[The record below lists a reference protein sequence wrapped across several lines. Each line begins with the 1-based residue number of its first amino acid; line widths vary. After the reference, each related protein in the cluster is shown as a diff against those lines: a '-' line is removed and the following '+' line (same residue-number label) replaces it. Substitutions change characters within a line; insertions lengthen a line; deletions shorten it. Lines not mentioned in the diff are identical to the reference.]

1 MFNFTLHLP
10 TQILF
15 GEGQIASITQYL
27 PRTARI
33 LLVYGGGSIK
43 KNGVFEQV
51 SNALDGYH
59 YIEFSGIEPNPQ
71 YETLLKAVALVK
83 QHQLNFILAVGGGS
97 VLDGCKFIASAVG
110 FSGDLWQQIIVQKAE
125 IKQALPIGAIL
136 TLPATGSEMNGTAVL
151 SRRETQDK
159 LSFKSAAVKPLFAV
173 LDPTSTYSLPPRQT
187 ANGVV
192 DAFVHTFE
200 QYMTYPVDAKIQDRF
215 AEGVFLTLIEDGPKV
230 LANPSDYHA
239 RANIMWA
246 ATMGLNGILG
256 VGVPQDWSSHAIGH
270 ELTAIYGLDHAQ
282 TLAIIVPALMEHQKA
297 DKREKLIQ
305 YAKRVWNYQGNN
317 NDEAVRLAIDNTRAF
332 FEQMGVKTRFA
343 DYGIDD
349 GQFPLVLKKLAEHK
363 PPLLGERNNID
374 SRAVEAILRAA
385 L

>member
-27 PRTARI
+27 PKTARI
-33 LLVYGGGSIK
+33 LLAYGGGSIK

-51 SNALDGYH
+51 VNALDGYH

-136 TLPATGSEMNGTAVL
+136 TLPATGSEMNGTAVI

-173 LDPTSTYSLPPRQT
+173 LDPTATYSLPPRQT

-230 LANPSDYHA
+230 LANPSNYHA

-282 TLAIIVPALMEHQKA
+282 TLAIIVPVLMEHQKA

-317 NDEAVRLAIDNTRAF
+317 NNEAVRLAIDNTRAF

-374 SRAVEAILRAA
+374 SRVVEAILRAA

>member
-27 PRTARI
+27 PKTARI
-33 LLVYGGGSIK
+33 LLAYGGGSIK

-51 SNALDGYH
+51 VNALDGYH

-136 TLPATGSEMNGTAVL
+136 TLPATGSEMNGTAVI

-173 LDPTSTYSLPPRQT
+173 LDPTATYSLPPRQT

-317 NDEAVRLAIDNTRAF
+317 DDEAVRLAIDNTRAF

-374 SRAVEAILRAA
+374 SRVVEAILRAA

>member
-10 TQILF
+10 TQIIF
-15 GEGQIASITQYL
+15 GEGQISSMPRYL
-27 PRTARI
+27 PENARI
-33 LLVYGGGSIK
+33 LLAYGGGSIK
-43 KNGVFEQV
+43 RNGVFEQV
-51 SNALDGYH
+51 IEALQGYH
-59 YIEFSGIEPNPQ
+59 YVEFAGIEANPQ
-71 YETLLKAVALVK
+71 YETLLEAIALVK
-83 QHQLNFILAVGGGS
+83 RHELNFILAVGGGS

-110 FSGDLWQQIIVQKAE
+110 FSGDLWRQIIIQKAE
-125 IKQALPIGAIL
+125 IKQALPIGAVL
-136 TLPATGSEMNGTAVL
+136 TLPATGSEMNGTAVI
-151 SRRETQDK
+151 SRRETLDK
-159 LSFKSAAVKPLFAV
+159 LSFKSPSVKPLFAI
-173 LDPTSTYSLPPRQT
+173 LDPTTTYSLPPRQT

-192 DAFVHTFE
+192 DAFVHTLE

-215 AEGVFLTLIEDGPKV
+215 AEGVFLTLIEDGPKA
-230 LANPSDYHA
+230 LMNSTDYNA

-256 VGVPQDWSSHAIGH
+256 AGVPQDWASHAIGH

-282 TLAIIVPALMEHQKA
+282 TLAIIVPALMERQKA

-317 NDEAVRLAIDNTRAF
+317 DDEAVRLAIDNTRAF
-332 FEQMGVKTRFA
+332 FERMGVQTRFS
-343 DYGIDD
+343 DYAIDD
-349 GQFPLVLKKLAEHK
+349 SKFSLVLKKLAEHK

-374 SRAVEAILRAA
+374 SRAVEAILQMA

>member
-27 PRTARI
+27 PKTARI
-33 LLVYGGGSIK
+33 LLAYGGGSIK

-51 SNALDGYH
+51 VNALDGYH

-136 TLPATGSEMNGTAVL
+136 TLPATGSEMNGTAVI

-173 LDPTSTYSLPPRQT
+173 LDPTATYSLPPRQT

-282 TLAIIVPALMEHQKA
+282 TLAIIVPVLMEHQKA

-317 NDEAVRLAIDNTRAF
+317 NNEAVRLAIDNTRAF

-374 SRAVEAILRAA
+374 SRVVEAILRAA